1 MATEYDSYGFPVEE
15 HLEESKAA
23 QLRHQSQA
31 RTSRAPPAVP
41 TLPVA
46 QKIDARAPPVAQVL
60 PRQRKAWAEL
70 TRAED
75 FDACLQ
81 QMARTAKGKEQLK
94 KMVREGVPA
103 ELRPQVWHCLAGASA
118 KRSGQV
124 DDGYYARLLESV
136 DQQERRERELL
147 AMRRST
153 AAAGAEIRSEL
164 ISTLEQIEKD
174 VGRTFPGHRTFTHSA
189 DGQAQLRRVLRAYC
203 AGRNLHTGYCQG
215 MNFVAA
221 TLLLVMST
229 EEDAFWMFLLTME
242 RLLPADYYTDGLT
255 GVRIDSQVLITL
267 MKERLPSLHAHFEA
281 SGVLPLLPIV
291 TTQWFIALFVFW
303 LPTESLMR
311 LWDCFYFEGLKNKN
325 KIFFRAALTL
335 FKLHEKELKQLDDVQ
350 ASAILAQSCAII
362 LTPPPAQTSST
373 GSSGSAPLPRSTP
386 PR

>member
-1 MATEYDSYGFPVEE
+1 MATEYDSYGFPIEE
-15 HLEESKAA
+15 HIEECKAA

-31 RTSRAPPAVP
+31 RAHTERAPA
-41 TLPVA
+41 A
-46 QKIDARAPPVAQVL
+46 QPCLLHKKLTRARRPFAQVL

-350 ASAILAQSCAII
+350 ASAIRAQFWRNSGAI
-362 LTPPPAQTSST
+362 LRNSSHC
-373 GSSGSAPLPRSTP
+373 LLLRC
-386 PR
+386 RR

>member
-1 MATEYDSYGFPVEE
+1 M
-15 HLEESKAA
+15 
-23 QLRHQSQA
+23 RA
-31 RTSRAPPAVP
+31 RRPF
-41 TLPVA
+41 
-46 QKIDARAPPVAQVL
+46 AQVL

-311 LWDCFYFEGLKNKN
+311 L
-325 KIFFRAALTL
+325 
-335 FKLHEKELKQLDDVQ
+335 
-350 ASAILAQSCAII
+350 
-362 LTPPPAQTSST
+362 
-373 GSSGSAPLPRSTP
+373 
-386 PR
+386 